1 MSVKEPDIVSIAK
14 DFAEEAYWD
23 LQVAK
28 KLLKKLKLSICKN
41 SDEVFYI
48 GRRILY
54 LLQQASEK
62 AAKAYLFAYIKSW
75 IGILVTTVDKGISKG
90 DKNKYTEIISIHEEL
105 KSIYNKLEPKNI
117 GHKPHEAFLDAV
129 CDIYV
134 VFYKNKNSIIEYM
147 RYFFD
152 KSLQNLTD
160 KLFNFIKK
168 YVKKSNESSLQ
179 IPESTK
185 MVINNIIN
193 IYNNV
198 IVNPIISYLEKLDL
212 ETHTRKSI
220 EYICKER
227 EIGEQ
232 SPPCINEEMLESLK
246 LTKETYDRM
255 LLTIEKQV
263 YEYFKKSNIETQI
276 MEMVKIFGNVNEDYV
291 SKIIESQLELYQ
303 KYIINAFSSVYFS
316 YYLFTYLA
324 KVYPCLLKY
333 ETAGRYPEDITVSRD
348 KICQDIEKLKFIKE
362 EIEFLVNT
370 IKDSIEQYIKAPY
383 LALLNNEN

>member
-1 MSVKEPDIVSIAK
+1 MSANAQEIIRIAR

-28 KLLKKLKLSICKN
+28 KLIENLKLDNCN
-41 SDEVFYI
+41 SNDEVFYI
-48 GRRILY
+48 GRRVLY

-90 DKNKYTEIISIHEEL
+90 DKNKYTEIISIHEKL
-105 KSIYNKLEPKNI
+105 KSLYNELEPRNI
-117 GHKPHEAFLDAV
+117 GHKPHEAFLDAI

-152 KSLQNLTD
+152 KYLQNLTE
-160 KLFNFIKK
+160 KLSNFIKK

-179 IPESTK
+179 IPESAK
-185 MVINNIIN
+185 MIVYIIINIIN
-193 IYNNV
+193 NV
-198 IVNPIISYLEKLDL
+198 MVNPIISYLEKLDL
-212 ETHTRKSI
+212 ETHVRESI
-220 EYICKER
+220 EYICNER
-227 EIGEQ
+227 KIDEQ

-246 LTKETYDRM
+246 LTKETYYKM

-263 YEYFKKSNIETQI
+263 DEHFKKSNIETQI

-291 SKIIESQLELYQ
+291 SKIIESQLELYR
-303 KYIINAFSSVYFS
+303 KYVINVYSSLYFS

-333 ETAGRYPEDITVSRD
+333 ETAGRYPEGITGSRD
-348 KICQDIEKLKFIKE
+348 KICQDIEKLKLIKE
-362 EIEFLVNT
+362 EIKFLVNT
-370 IKDSIEQYIKAPY
+370 IKDNIEQYIKAPY